1 MNLKTKKLYIYT
13 NNIMYY
19 YHIKLSVD
27 DTVVGDVQKYLTD
40 LSKKNIQLVAEG
52 VDLENN
58 CNTYHIILKNNNKQV
73 GATTRK
79 FKSDLIKNKINFNDI
94 KIKTKLIN
102 IPLEFY
108 SKIFLNEEEFQIKFN
123 NIELPKNIKFLLP
136 TNILTFEDF
145 PYVLFNYAQKH
156 HLKINNKEL
165 KQSIKHIF
173 HHMARYGRINVL
185 NGLKNIDIIVEY
197 VNMYSTDIEN

>member
-102 IPLEFY
+102 IPLDFY
-108 SKIFLNEEEFQIKFN
+108 NKMFLNEKEFQIKFN
-123 NIELPKNIKFLLP
+123 NISSFDDERI
-136 TNILTFEDF
+136 ILTAEDF
-145 PYVLFNYAQKH
+145 PDVLFDYARKN
-156 HLKINNKEL
+156 KMRINNKEL

-185 NGLKNIDIIVEY
+185 HGLKNIDVIVEY